1 MQSAWVTAPGNA
13 GDWAGGSLCM
23 SQRLLLNPMTES
35 YFSCWGTAGNLATGV
50 LSSYF
55 LVSAHVYIGRHVGG
69 SVRSVHACVST
80 GIVYMCENGHGMQA
94 WAHV

>member
-1 MQSAWVTAPGNA
+1 
-13 GDWAGGSLCM
+13 M

-35 YFSCWGTAGNLATGV
+35 YFSCWGTAGKLATGV

-69 SVRSVHACVST
+69 GTECEECMCMREHRHCVHV
-80 GIVYMCENGHGMQA
+80 
-94 WAHV
+94 